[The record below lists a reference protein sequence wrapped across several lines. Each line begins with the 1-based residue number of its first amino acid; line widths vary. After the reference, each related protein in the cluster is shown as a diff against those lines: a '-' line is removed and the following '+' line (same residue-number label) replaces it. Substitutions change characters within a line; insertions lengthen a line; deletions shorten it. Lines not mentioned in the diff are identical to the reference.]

1 MVRNHLTYPFL
12 YHRHLHLPRY
22 PYLQLPFHGVTF
34 PTYGLV
40 QIHGAAYNIEK
51 DVIAV
56 AQPSLSS
63 IIANAISLFIHQ
75 IIILVPSYL
84 RRLVVIHPTHHHQ
97 LWIGIVIP
105 TFSNLAVFCDHW
117 GGPTPS
123 LPDHEL

>member
-1 MVRNHLTYPFL
+1 
-12 YHRHLHLPRY
+12 
-22 PYLQLPFHGVTF
+22 VTF
-34 PTYGLV
+34 PTYSLV

-84 RRLVVIHPTHHHQ
+84 RRLIIIHPTHHHQ

-105 TFSNLAVFCDHW
+105 AFSNLAVFCDHW
-117 GGPTPS
+117 GGLIPS
-123 LPDHEL
+123 LLDHELRFFIDRCFLMQRGRCIRVGGHM